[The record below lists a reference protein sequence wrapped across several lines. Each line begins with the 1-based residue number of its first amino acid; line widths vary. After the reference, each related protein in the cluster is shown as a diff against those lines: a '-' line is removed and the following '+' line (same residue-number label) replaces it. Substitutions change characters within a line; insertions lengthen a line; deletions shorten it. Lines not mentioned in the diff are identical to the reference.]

1 MYHEVSLRGYP
12 MVKKSKQRSR
22 NLRPETTTG
31 DKWTNIRN
39 PRATVRFSLD
49 ERVAWDDG
57 EYLVMATVIGFD
69 EDECTVKVK
78 LDNGT
83 ISFWPT
89 VSARLR
95 RVQTSEYQSVATRID
110 EKQMPTQEEEITPIG
125 KPVKEVSGYYSE
137 VSLAPEDEDS
147 TTRIQRVDID
157 STIPGGDEWEK

>member
-1 MYHEVSLRGYP
+1 
-12 MVKKSKQRSR
+12 MVKKSKTRSR
-22 NLRPETTTG
+22 NLRPETTTS

-57 EYLVMATVIGFD
+57 EYIVMATVIGFD

-83 ISFWPT
+83 VAFWPT

-95 RVQTSEYQSVATRID
+95 RVQTPDYISETSIATRID
-110 EKQMPTQEEEITPIG
+110 EARNPSQSEITPIG
-125 KPVKEVSGYYSE
+125 KPTSLSSDYYNE
-137 VSLAPEDEDS
+137 VSLSPEEDDS
-147 TTRIQRVDID
+147 TSRIQRVDLD
-157 STIPGGDEWEK
+157 ATIPGNRDDWEK

>member
-78 LDNGT
+78 LDNG
-83 ISFWPT
+83 SVAFWPT

-95 RVQTSEYQSVATRID
+95 RVQTSEYASVATRV
-110 EKQMPTQEEEITPIG
+110 ETSPTEEDLQPIG
-125 KPVKEVSGYYSE
+125 KLASGGYYSE
-137 VSLAPEDEDS
+137 VALISDEDS
-147 TTRIQRVDID
+147 TTRVQRIDLD
-157 STIPGGDEWEK
+157 STVPGNSDEWEK

>member
-12 MVKKSKQRSR
+12 MVKKSRERTR
-22 NLRPETTTG
+22 NVRPETTTG

-95 RVQTSEYQSVATRID
+95 RVQTQEYQSAITRID
-110 EKQMPTQEEEITPIG
+110 DKHIPTQEEITPIG

-137 VSLAPEDEDS
+137 VSLAEDEDS
-147 TTRIQRVDID
+147 TTRVQRVDLD
-157 STIPGGDEWEK
+157 STLPGDGDSWDK